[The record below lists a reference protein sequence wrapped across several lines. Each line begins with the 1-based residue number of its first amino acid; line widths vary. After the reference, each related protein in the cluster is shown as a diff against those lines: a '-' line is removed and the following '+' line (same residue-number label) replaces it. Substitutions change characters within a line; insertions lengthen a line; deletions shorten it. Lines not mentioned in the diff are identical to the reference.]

1 MFNFELYI
9 TKIIG
14 AIFCHVSKI
23 KLLNQFNPS
32 ITSGNQKWKGAA
44 PIFVNNAELVII
56 IKYWFK
62 LKKKDEFIDIIIIL
76 NKINIEAKVWVKKYL
91 IDASEEYIFLYIEN
105 NGITEII
112 LISNP
117 IHIPSQEYEE
127 IEIKVPIIMVRK
139 NINLYILIKKKRI
152 RTFIYGVWTH

>member
-1 MFNFELYI
+1 M
-9 TKIIG
+9 G
-14 AIFCHVSKI
+14 AIFCHVNRI

-62 LKKKDEFIDIIIIL
+62 LKKNDEFMDIIIII

-91 IDASEEYIFLYIEN
+91 IEASLEYIFLYIEN
-105 NGITEII
+105 KGIIEII

-117 IHIPSQEYEE
+117 IHIPSHE
-127 IEIKVPIIMVRK
+127 
-139 NINLYILIKKKRI
+139 
-152 RTFIYGVWTH
+152 